1 MGYKEERPLSKY
13 TIEECANMTHEEFIK
28 LLKANNEY
36 VRKKYEKRKASNEPR
51 PTFNSIEEIMEYYNA
66 IPMEDVIKNAY
77 KLFDL
82 DDPDDVSHLDDVSDF
97 DKPDDVSSLDD

>member
-36 VRKKYEKRKASNEPR
+36 VRKKYEKKKASNEPR
-51 PTFNSIEEIMEYYNA
+51 PTFNSIEEADAYYHS
-66 IPMEDVIKNAY
+66 IPFEDAIKNVY

-82 DDPDDVSHLDDVSDF
+82 DDPDDVSHLDDVSNLDE
-97 DKPDDVSSLDD
+97 PDNDSYLDD